1 MKNTA
6 EVHAICAQACRD
18 VMRRY
23 ALSWRELRAAGLRRR
38 AAFNLREA
46 KAARDRAIAYE
57 RFGGLMP
64 NERREAA

>member
-1 MKNTA
+1 
-6 EVHAICAQACRD
+6 
-18 VMRRY
+18 MRRY